1 MKAFKII
8 FQLRIIIIYNKEFLT
23 WLEDHYRCTGSW
35 GTQILNGTK
44 KIKKVPVGGSASLG
58 SCQLG
63 KCQYGEVPV
72 RGSASWGTSASLRT
86 KFNPWTTIFF
96 NFVGGK
102 NVNPF

>member
-23 WLEDHYRCTGSW
+23 WLEDHYWCTGSS

-44 KIKKVPVGGSASLG
+44 KNQKSASLG
-58 SCQLG
+58 KCQLG
-63 KCQYGEVPV
+63 ELPVGEVPV
-72 RGSASWGTSASLRT
+72 RGSASWGISASLRT

-102 NVNPF
+102 NLNPF